1 MSDVTY
7 RLRRLFN
14 PDSGRCLD
22 IAVDHGFFGEKT
34 FLQGIE
40 DLPAAVDT
48 LVAANPDAIQ
58 LTLGQARLLQRRGG
72 RTRPALVL
80 RTDVANVYGAPLPD
94 HMFDL
99 TLPKPGLAGV
109 KLDAAC
115 VVVNLFDLPGRP
127 QVREACIRAVLNAK
141 VDCEKYGM
149 PLMVEPLVMKE
160 KSAGGYEVNGDIEKI
175 IPVVRQAVELGADV
189 IKADPTDDPEQYH
202 EVILTATGIPVLV
215 RGGGRVAD
223 DVLLQRTQVVLEQGA
238 AGIVY
243 GRNIIQHENPG
254 GMTRALMAMLHDGAD
269 ATRAAGFLAT
279 GS

>member
-269 ATRAAGFLAT
+269 ATRAAGFLAA